1 METTNKNPS
10 LEEIRS
16 IFSNEQSLAI
26 EQQIREKI
34 LGLLNNL
41 EDDYQKRT
49 EEISLV
55 KQQKTSAE
63 EMQVV
68 TRNENENLTLKITE
82 LQQKTEQH
90 TNPQAPLEEK
100 NKILTHT

>member
-68 TRNENENLTLKITE
+68 TRNENENLKLKITE